1 MKRACNSLTL
11 KVLKILLCEFH
22 VTIKKIKHLHMK
34 NIFKTVIIIAIA
46 SLTAC
51 TQNNFDS
58 AEYTTGTK
66 VEPKVTLTT
75 IAQLKDNF
83 IEKNWQYF
91 GADLISFDTQLVIN
105 GIVTS
110 SDIEGNIYKYIV
122 VKEEEPGGQAIRVS
136 VDAAGLASIYPI
148 GQRVSV
154 ILNDLYIGQYGQCAQ
169 VGIFGRHRTRGSEP
183 EQTAPI
189 PFPIARNQI
198 IAYGNPEPSAVVPD
212 TMTIKQ
218 ILDSDKD
225 VMSYRLVYIK
235 NAHFTGNGELAS
247 SGTSFTPLSGQDK
260 IFAPGTGGLN
270 YPQSREI
277 NDGTGSIHIS
287 SSEFAKFSRHPLPP
301 SSYVGDITA
310 IVGWYNNRDISLVS
324 NKAKYYQLTMRTLG
338 DLGKGFE
345 GYLEAVNYK
354 K

>member
-1 MKRACNSLTL
+1 MKNNF
-11 KVLKILLCEFH
+11 KIL
-22 VTIKKIKHLHMK
+22 
-34 NIFKTVIIIAIA
+34 IIIVIT
-46 SLTAC
+46 SLVAC
-51 TQNNFDS
+51 TQNDFNT

-66 VEPKVTLTT
+66 VESTTT
-75 IAQLKDNF
+75 IAKLKAEFIGKKWNF
-83 IEKNWQYF
+83 F
-91 GADLISFDTQLVIN
+91 GADSISSDKQQVIN

-110 SDIEGNIYKYIV
+110 TDVEGNVYKYIV
-122 VKEEEPGGQAIRVS
+122 VKEEEPDGQAIRVS

-169 VGIFGRHRTRGSEP
+169 VGIFGKHRTRTSEP
-183 EQTAPI
+183 EQTAAI
-189 PFPIARNQI
+189 PFPLARKQI
-198 IAYGNPEPSAVVPD
+198 IAYGKPEPSAVVPD

-218 ILDSDKD
+218 ILDADKD
-225 VMSYRLVYIK
+225 KISFRLVYIK
-235 NAHFTGNGELAS
+235 NARFTGNGELAS

-260 IFAPGTGGLN
+260 IFAPGTSGLN

-287 SSEFAKFSRHPLPP
+287 SSEFAKFSRYPLPP

-310 IVGWYNNRDISLVS
+310 IVGWYNNRDMSLIN
-324 NKAKYYQLTMRTLG
+324 NKAKYYQLTMRTLD

-345 GYLEAVNYK
+345 GYLKSVNYK

>member
-1 MKRACNSLTL
+1 
-11 KVLKILLCEFH
+11 
-22 VTIKKIKHLHMK
+22 MK
-34 NIFKTVIIIAIA
+34 NIFKTFIIIAIA
-46 SLTAC
+46 SLAAC
-51 TQNNFDS
+51 TQNNFDL

-66 VEPKVTLTT
+66 VESTTT
-75 IAQLKDNF
+75 IAQLKATF
-83 IEKNWQYF
+83 INKKWNYF
-91 GADLISFDTQLVIN
+91 GADSISSSTQQVIN

-110 SDIEGNIYKYIV
+110 TDIEGNVYKYIV

-136 VDAAGLASIYPI
+136 IDASGLASIYPI

-169 VGIFGRHRTRGSEP
+169 IGVFGRHRTRSSEP
-183 EQTAPI
+183 EQTAAI
-189 PFPIARNQI
+189 PFPIARKQI
-198 IAYGNPEPSAVVPD
+198 IAYGKPEPSAVVPD

-218 ILDSDKD
+218 ILDANKE
-225 VMSYRLVYIK
+225 VISYRLVYIK
-235 NAHFTGNGELAS
+235 NAHFTGNGEWI
-247 SGTSFTPLSGQDK
+247 SGNNFTTLSEVEK

-287 SSEFAKFSRHPLPP
+287 SSEFAKFSKHLLPA
-301 SSYVGDITA
+301 SSHVGDITA
-310 IVGWYNNRDISLVS
+310 IVGWYNNRDMSLVS
-324 NKAKYYQLTMRTLG
+324 NKTKYYQLTMRTLG

-345 GYLEAVNYK
+345 GYLESVNYK